1 MPKYTVMITCGG
13 GGLSPFLTNQL
24 KNNSRHKDLKIVVVD
39 YNKNAIGKYFCD
51 KFEQVPFGNS
61 KKYIPFIIKLIKK
74 YKIDLIIPASDEE
87 ALQLSKNKDKIEK
100 LKTKITSI
108 NYNEL
113 RIISSKVKTYKTLS
127 NYGFVFPKWLEIRNI
142 NDLKQGI
149 NDFLKLKKNF
159 VIKPSSSRGGR
170 NITLVKINS
179 LKGKFFKKKKNK
191 FLNEILLKYKGIYPL
206 IISEELFE
214 PIFDLDLL
222 SWNGKFLKGVVR
234 RRVDPSDPNAG
245 NIIVK
250 NKKIIDQGK
259 KIAKLFNLSWLYD
272 CDFMLDKKG
281 NPVLIEMN
289 PRMSGSASV
298 SVAAGIPLFDDI
310 ISLARN
316 KRVPKKEIPIGRKI
330 IAFKSLKEF
339 I

>member
-1 MPKYTVMITCGG
+1 MNKF
-13 GGLSPFLTNQL
+13 SL
-24 KNNSRHKDLKIVVVD
+24 KNKVIIVTGALGLLGRQHVEAICEAEGIPVLIDLNQKALD
-39 YNKNAIGKYFCD
+39 T
-51 KFEQVPFGNS
+51 
-61 KKYIPFIIKLIKK
+61 YINEILKK
-74 YKIDLIIPASDEE
+74 YKIDASGYSVDITDEKQIIKSCDE
-87 ALQLSKNKDKIEK
+87 
-100 LKTKITSI
+100 
-108 NYNEL
+108 
-113 RIISSKVKTYKTLS
+113 IIS
-127 NYGFVFPKWLEIRNI
+127 
-142 NDLKQGI
+142 
-149 NDFLKLKKNF
+149 
-159 VIKPSSSRGGR
+159 
-170 NITLVKINS
+170 
-179 LKGKFFKKKKNK
+179 
-191 FLNEILLKYKGIYPL
+191 KYKGIYPL
-206 IISEELFE
+206 ILSEELFE

-222 SWNGKFLKGVVR
+222 SWNGKFLRGVVR

-250 NKKIIDQGK
+250 NQKILDQGK

-316 KRVPKKEIPIGRKI
+316 KRIQKKVIPIGRKI